1 MLILRIFL
9 ILVALF
15 LVLNG
20 GMYLYTRNPRYLRIA
35 NQAIRLTTYLVLLF
49 ALLYVLERY
58 ALVGWRV
65 LL

>member
-35 NQAIRLTTYLVLLF
+35 NQTIRLTIYLVLLF
-49 ALLYVLERY
+49 ALLYLLERY